1 MTKSSAYSPLDGLV
15 DLACRDGVEIRP
27 TLLRVLTDL
36 YVRKHP
42 HSAEEEAQY
51 VELAL
56 RLLGSGRCADT
67 HSGRQEPVH
76 LRQRAGRGVAPAD
89 RARGRTGRAA
99 AAVARPNASKADAAR
114 EPELVEAFFAAS
126 SGERKLILT
135 NLAVVGEPVPRRASP
150 ATSEVIRRLE
160 AAAMQRNPGEFSRI
174 LERALSIGRP
184 IAERITRDAS
194 GEPLV
199 VAAKALGMPAV
210 VLQRVLLVLNP
221 AIGQSAARVFELS
234 SLYEEIQPTAAE
246 RMVAIWRE
254 ASAARKPAQGSGACA
269 GALGRRPARRPRRG
283 NAVAAHGRAP
293 PRRADVMVQGRRPLD
308 HEPVQKIAS

>member
-1 MTKSSAYSPLDGLV
+1 MTKSSANSPLDGLV

-56 RLLGSGRCADT
+56 RLLEAVDAPTRIAVAKSLSTYVNA
-67 HSGRQEPVH
+67 PVAV
-76 LRQRAGRGVAPAD
+76 LRRLIELAGEQAAP
-89 RARGRTGRAA
+89 A
-99 AAVARPNASKADAAR
+99 AAVAKLNVSKADAAR

-135 NLAVVGEPVPRRASP
+135 NLAVVGEQVPRRPSP

-160 AAAMQRNPGEFSRI
+160 AAAMQRNPGEFSRM

-234 SLYEEIQPTAAE
+234 SLYEEIQPTAVE
-246 RMVAIWRE
+246 RMVAIWRA
-254 ASAARKPAQGSGACA
+254 ASAARKPAQGPVHAPVLWDDDKRGARA
-269 GALGRRPARRPRRG
+269 AATPSQRTAAPRREEQSSWFKAG
-283 NAVAAHGRAP
+283 GR
-293 PRRADVMVQGRRPLD
+293 
-308 HEPVQKIAS
+308 

>member
-1 MTKSSAYSPLDGLV
+1 MTKSSANSPLDGLV

-56 RLLGSGRCADT
+56 RLLEAVDAPTRIAVAKSLSTYANA
-67 HSGRQEPVH
+67 PVAV
-76 LRQRAGRGVAPAD
+76 LRRLIELAGEQAAP
-89 RARGRTGRAA
+89 A
-99 AAVARPNASKADAAR
+99 AAVAKLNVSKADAAR

-135 NLAVVGEPVPRRASP
+135 NLAVVGEQVPRRPSP

-160 AAAMQRNPGEFSRI
+160 AAAMQRNPGEFSRM

-234 SLYEEIQPTAAE
+234 SLYEEIQPTAVE
-246 RMVAIWRE
+246 RMVAIWRA
-254 ASAARKPAQGSGACA
+254 ASAARKPAQGPVHAPVLWDDDKRGARA
-269 GALGRRPARRPRRG
+269 AATPSQRTAAPRREEQSSWFKAG
-283 NAVAAHGRAP
+283 GR
-293 PRRADVMVQGRRPLD
+293 
-308 HEPVQKIAS
+308 

>member
-1 MTKSSAYSPLDGLV
+1 MTKSSANSPLDGLV

-56 RLLGSGRCADT
+56 RLLEAVDAPTRIAVAKSLSTYANA
-67 HSGRQEPVH
+67 PVAV
-76 LRQRAGRGVAPAD
+76 LRRLIELAGEQAAP
-89 RARGRTGRAA
+89 A
-99 AAVARPNASKADAAR
+99 AAVAKLNVSKADAAR

-135 NLAVVGEPVPRRASP
+135 NLAVVGEQVPRRPSP

-160 AAAMQRNPGEFSRI
+160 AAAMQRNPGEFSRM

-234 SLYEEIQPTAAE
+234 SLYEEIQPTAVE
-246 RMVAIWRE
+246 RMVAIWRA
-254 ASAARKPAQGSGACA
+254 ASAARKPAQGPVHAPVLWDDDKRGARAAATPSQRTAALRREEQSSWFKA
-269 GALGRRPARRPRRG
+269 GGR
-283 NAVAAHGRAP
+283 
-293 PRRADVMVQGRRPLD
+293 
-308 HEPVQKIAS
+308 